1 MKSLALWQPAWL
13 VIVWIISAV
22 VIDDD
27 YIIIISL
34 FFFIFIS
41 SISACFEDTESECG
55 FQPVYDYAQ

>member
-1 MKSLALWQPAWL
+1 M
-13 VIVWIISAV
+13 